1 MSFTIAGERSDDHG
15 FARGTAL
22 PSLRG
27 LRCVRCGTRSSLR
40 ADTEG
45 CRRCRA
51 EGVPSALLAEHELSG
66 TDGRLLAER
75 WSRRRDGM
83 WSYRELLPVPAER
96 AVTLREGATPLV
108 ALPAPGE
115 GDLPETLVKDER
127 RNPTGSFKDRFYSAA
142 ISWAAWQGTRTV
154 ALASSGNAAVSAAA
168 YSAAAGLDCVVVAT
182 PDIGAVWRDLVEL
195 HGGRMLY
202 AVDAAERWDILR
214 REAGE
219 KGWSVLTN
227 TSAVPVSSLWA
238 GVEGYKTLAHEIV
251 EELGDAPDAVSFP
264 VSRGDG
270 FAGMWAGFRELFELG
285 LIGALPRMIAAER
298 YPSLSTALRAGLE
311 LPPEQPVDPE
321 SLASSIGNPQ
331 ATVMSLR
338 VLRESGGT
346 AVACS
351 EEELRAAT
359 RTLAH
364 SGLAAERSSAASL
377 VAVERL
383 CRSGELSGRD
393 RVVQVLTSHAAHQ
406 PSALPGN
413 S

>member
-1 MSFTIAGERSDDHG
+1 MSFTTAGSESSAEHG
-15 FARGTAL
+15 SAEGAAHPR
-22 PSLRG
+22 LRG
-27 LRCVRCGTRSSLR
+27 LRCVRCGERSSLR
-40 ADTEG
+40 SDTEG

-51 EGVPSALLAEHELSG
+51 DGVPAALLAEHELSG
-66 TDGRLLAER
+66 TDGGLLAER

-83 WSYRELLPVPAER
+83 WAYRELLPVPGER

-108 ALPAPGE
+108 ALPAPAGGE
-115 GDLPETLVKDER
+115 LPEVLVKDER

-142 ISWAAWQGTRTV
+142 VSWAAWQGARTV

-168 YSAAAGLDCVVVAT
+168 YSAAAGLDCVAVAT
-182 PDIGAVWRDLVEL
+182 PDIGEVWRGLVEL
-195 HGGRMLY
+195 HGGRMVY
-202 AVDAAERWDILR
+202 AADAAERWDVLR
-214 REAGE
+214 READE
-219 KGWSVLTN
+219 RGWSVLTN

-238 GVEGYKTLAHEIV
+238 GVEGYKTLAYEIV
-251 EELGDAPDAVSFP
+251 EELGAAPDAVSFP

-298 YPSLSTALRAGLE
+298 YPSLTTALREDLE
-311 LPPEQPVDPE
+311 LPPEQPVDPA

-359 RTLAH
+359 RTLAR

-377 VAVERL
+377 AAVERL
-383 CRSGELSGRD
+383 CRSGKLSRRD

-406 PSALPGN
+406 PSTLR
-413 S
+413 